1 MALRENQPSRLRI
14 SVQTGLL
21 PDGTPVLRHRTYNRM
36 NDGVTDASVL
46 TIGNAIGNLQK
57 HPVVYIHRID
67 EARVL
72 PL

>member
-14 SVQTGLL
+14 SVQTGLAT
-21 PDGTPVLRHRTYNRM
+21 DGTPILRHRNFNRM
-36 NDGVTDASVL
+36 NDVLTDANVL
-46 TIGNAIGNLQK
+46 AIGTAIGSLQR
-57 HPVVYIHRID
+57 HPVAHIHRLD